1 MTIWRFVC
9 EFPHC
14 DREFDTLPDDHL
26 SALGFFCDGH
36 EEWMEENCA
45 EQRAR
50 DPKILLEQTEIHEE
64 TGCFWYGSSDY
75 PKLTS
80 PLCI

>member
-1 MTIWRFVC
+1 MTIWRFVR
-9 EFPHC
+9 EFPDR

-36 EEWMEENCA
+36 EEWMEESCA

-50 DPKILLEQTEIHEE
+50 DPKNLA
-64 TGCFWYGSSDY
+64 
-75 PKLTS
+75 
-80 PLCI
+80 